1 MLANARGSVSTTVN
15 LAQNALR
22 NAQLAYD
29 QAERDHK
36 HLLDMKGWGYD
47 VEHALKGSQVRLD
60 NARTDLDTARR
71 NASGASVHASE
82 SVIQAQKTLA
92 EAQARCAALKKQPNP
107 ESVKAAQLSVE
118 AARLTL
124 QRGQADLAQ
133 VEVGRINALRGG
145 SSPRCLQE
153 SRRSATRRSLQQ
165 STARATGCPIRAAPR
180 AMESESRQAFRQ
192 ALPSAWA

>member
-1 MLANARGSVSTTVN
+1 VLANARGSVSTTVN

-47 VEHALKGSQVRLD
+47 VEHALKDSQVRLD

-71 NASGASVHASE
+71 NASGAVHASE

-92 EAQARCAALKKQPNP
+92 EAQARYAALKKQPNP

-133 VEVGRINALRGG
+133 VEVSRINALRGG
-145 SSPRCLQE
+145 SSPQCRQE
-153 SRRSATRRSLQQ
+153 SRRSATRRSPQQ
-165 STARATGCPIRAAPR
+165 STARATGCPIRATPK

-192 ALPSAWA
+192 ALPSAGA